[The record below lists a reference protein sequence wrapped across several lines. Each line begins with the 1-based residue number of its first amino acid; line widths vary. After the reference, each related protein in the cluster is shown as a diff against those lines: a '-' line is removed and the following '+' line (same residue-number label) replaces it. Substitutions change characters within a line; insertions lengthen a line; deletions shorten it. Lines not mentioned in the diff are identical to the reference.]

1 MKRDELLNWL
11 WEHDK
16 YSFLWDENW
25 SDKKLLEIKKI
36 ILKMEHILNIATKNI
51 IKLGKSKLGQEIGM
65 RDTATDEA
73 IVEELYSLI
82 H

>member
-51 IKLGKSKLGQEIGM
+51 IK
-65 RDTATDEA
+65 
-73 IVEELYSLI
+73 
-82 H
+82 